1 MELPGIQPI
10 PEGLEL
16 AQPFSGAP
24 TKSENEF
31 AAVLNAGIEKLNATQ
46 QKAGELSNRFA
57 AGENVEL
64 HDVMVAGQ
72 EADVAMRL
80 AMTMRNQVLEAYREI
95 IRMPV

>member
-1 MELPGIQPI
+1 MELPGIQPL

-16 AQPFSGAP
+16 AQSFQAP
-24 TKSENEF
+24 AKSESNF
-31 AAVLNAGIEKLNATQ
+31 AAVLNEGIAKLNAAEQ
-46 QKAGELSNRFA
+46 NAGELSDRFA

>member
-1 MELPGIQPI
+1 MDLPGIQPI

-16 AQPFSGAP
+16 AQPFSAP
-24 TKSENEF
+24 TKPDSDF
-31 AAVLNAGIEKLNATQ
+31 AAVLNEGIEKLNTTL
-46 QKAGELSNRFA
+46 QKSGELTNRFA

>member
-1 MELPGIQPI
+1 M
-10 PEGLEL
+10 
-16 AQPFSGAP
+16 
-24 TKSENEF
+24 
-31 AAVLNAGIEKLNATQ
+31 NAGIEKLNATQ

>member
-16 AQPFSGAP
+16 AQPYSAP
-24 TKSENEF
+24 AKPDSNF
-31 AAVLNAGIEKLNATQ
+31 AAVLNEGIEKLNAVQ
-46 QKAGELSNRFA
+46 QKSGELSNRFA

>member
-1 MELPGIQPI
+1 MDIPGIQPL

-16 AQPFSGAP
+16 AQPFSGAAP
-24 TKSENEF
+24 KSENDF
-31 AAVLNAGIEKLNATQ
+31 ASVLNAGIEKLNATQ

-57 AGENVEL
+57 AGENIEL